1 MGETM
6 KIRSIALAL
15 AAVMGLGVTAAGAQT
30 AAYPNKPIKVIVPFA
45 PGATTDLL
53 GRVIA
58 QHVQQAWG
66 QTAVVENRAG
76 AAGQLGIETT
86 ARSAPDGY
94 TICVA
99 TGALAIYP
107 ATKAK
112 MDFDVLNDFEFI
124 GLIARVPN
132 VLLVHQSHPAKNL
145 KEFIEIAKKD
155 PTQNYSSTGAGT
167 NTHFTGEMFKLDGG
181 FDMQHVS
188 YRGGAPAMTDLVA
201 GHVKIMVASLT
212 TALPH
217 IKSGAI
223 RALAVSS
230 AQRSYALPD
239 VPTFKEQGYPTIE
252 TAEWWSLIAPK
263 NTPKNIIDMWAAEAN
278 KVMQDPS
285 LKEKSPGIEI
295 VTGNSA
301 EMRKLVERELKTWK
315 DVAQKANIKMD

>member
-1 MGETM
+1 MQV
-6 KIRSIALAL
+6 RSIALAL
-15 AAVMGLGVTAAGAQT
+15 AAVLTLSATAAQAQT
-30 AAYPNKPIKVIVPFA
+30 YPNKPIRVIVPFA

-66 QTAVVENRAG
+66 QTAIVENRAG

-107 ATKAK
+107 AVRAK
-112 MDFDVLNDFEFI
+112 IDFDVLNDFEFI
-124 GLIARVPN
+124 GLMARVPN

-145 KEFIEIAKKD
+145 KEFIEIAKKE
-155 PTQNYSSTGAGT
+155 PGQNYSSTGAGT
-167 NTHFTGEMFKLDGG
+167 NTHFTGEMFKLAAG

-217 IKSGAI
+217 IKSGTI

-230 AQRSYALPD
+230 AERSYALPD

-263 NTPKNIIDMWAAEAN
+263 GTPKNIIDMWATEAN

-285 LKEKSPGIEI
+285 LKEKSPGIEV

-301 EMRKLVERELKTWK
+301 DMRTLVEREMKTWK

>member
-1 MGETM
+1 MGF
-6 KIRSIALAL
+6 RSIALAL
-15 AAVMGLGVTAAGAQT
+15 AAVMGFSLGVAAAQ
-30 AAYPNKPIKVIVPFA
+30 AQSADFPKQPIKVIVPFA

-58 QHVQQAWG
+58 QHVQQTWG
-66 QTAVVENRAG
+66 QNAIVENRAG
-76 AAGQLGIETT
+76 AAGQLGVEAT
-86 ARSAPDGY
+86 ARAAPDGY
-94 TICVA
+94 TVCVA

-107 ATKAK
+107 AVRSKV
-112 MDFDVLNDFEFI
+112 DFDVLNDFEFI
-124 GLIARVPN
+124 GLLARVPN
-132 VLLVHQSHPAKNL
+132 VLLVHPSHPAKNL

-155 PTQNYSSTGAGT
+155 PSQTYSSTGAGT
-167 NTHFTGEMFKLDGG
+167 NTHFTGEMFKLAGG

-188 YRGGAPAMTDLVA
+188 YRGGAPAITDLLA

-217 IKSGAI
+217 IKSGAL
-223 RALAVSS
+223 RPLAVSS
-230 AQRSYALPD
+230 AERSYALPD
-239 VPTFKEQGYPTIE
+239 VPTFKEQGFPTIE

-263 NTPKNIIDMWAAEAN
+263 GTPKKIVDMWATEAN
-278 KVMQDPS
+278 KVMQDPT

-301 EMRKLVERELKTWK
+301 DMRKLVERELTTWK

>member
-6 KIRSIALAL
+6 KVRSVALAL
-15 AAVMGLGVTAAGAQT
+15 AAVLTLGASAAHAQT
-30 AAYPNKPIKVIVPFA
+30 YPSKPIRVIVPFA

-107 ATKAK
+107 AVRAK
-112 MDFDVLNDFEFI
+112 IDFDVLNDFEFI
-124 GLIARVPN
+124 GLMARVPN

-145 KEFIEIAKKD
+145 KEFIEIAKKE
-155 PTQNYSSTGAGT
+155 PGQNYSSTGAGT
-167 NTHFTGEMFKLDGG
+167 NTHFTGEMFKLAAG

-230 AQRSYALPD
+230 AERSYALPD

-263 NTPKNIIDMWAAEAN
+263 GTPKNIVDMWATEAN

-285 LKEKSPGIEI
+285 LKEKSPGIEV

-301 EMRKLVERELKTWK
+301 DMRKLVERELKTWK